1 MREMPAKPKL
11 RPLVS
16 VAKSVALMNARRKQ
30 LDNVELVRKLSAVG
44 ETRRAGLLRDNAHQD
59 AQRMQGELRSAEQQG
74 GVSAQQRKDHQKRLA
89 ARQKIAARA
98 MVK

>member
-1 MREMPAKPKL
+1 MPAKPKL

-30 LDNVELVRKLSAVG
+30 LDNVELVRKLNAVG
-44 ETRRAGLLRDNAHQD
+44 ETRRAGLLRDNAYQD
-59 AQRMQGELRSAEQQG
+59 AQRMKGELRSAEQQG
-74 GVSAQQRKDHQKRLA
+74 GVSAQQRKDHKKRLA
-89 ARQKIAARA
+89 ALQKIAARA

>member
-1 MREMPAKPKL
+1 MPAKPKL

-30 LDNVELVRKLSAVG
+30 LDNVELVRKLHAVG

-59 AQRMQGELRSAEQQG
+59 AQRMQGELRSAQQQG
-74 GVSAQQRKDHQKRLA
+74 GVSAEQRRAHKKRLA
-89 ARQKIAARA
+89 ELQKIAASA

>member
-1 MREMPAKPKL
+1 MPAKPKL

-16 VAKSVALMNARRKQ
+16 VAKSAALMNARRKQ
-30 LDNVELVRKLSAVG
+30 LDNVELVRKLNAVG

-74 GVSAQQRKDHQKRLA
+74 GVSAQQREDHKKRLA
-89 ARQKIAARA
+89 ALQKIAARA

>member
-1 MREMPAKPKL
+1 MPAKPKP
-11 RPLVS
+11 RPLMS
-16 VAKSVALMNARRKQ
+16 VATSVALMHARRKH
-30 LDNVELVRKLSAVG
+30 LDNVELVRKLNAVG

-74 GVSAQQRKDHQKRLA
+74 GVSAQQRREHKKRLA
-89 ARQKIAARA
+89 ALQKIAAGA

>member
-1 MREMPAKPKL
+1 MPAKPKL

-30 LDNVELVRKLSAVG
+30 LDNVELVRKLNAVG

-89 ARQKIAARA
+89 ALQKIAARA

>member
-1 MREMPAKPKL
+1 MPAKPKL

-16 VAKSVALMNARRKQ
+16 VAKSVALMTVRRKH
-30 LDNVELVRKLSAVG
+30 LDNVELVRKLNAVG

-74 GVSAQQRKDHQKRLA
+74 GVSAQQRRAHQKRLA
-89 ARQKIAARA
+89 ELQKIAASA

>member
-1 MREMPAKPKL
+1 MPAKPKL

-16 VAKSVALMNARRKQ
+16 VAKSVALMTVRRKH
-30 LDNVELVRKLSAVG
+30 LDNVELVRKLNAVG

-74 GVSAQQRKDHQKRLA
+74 GVSAQQRRAHKKRLA
-89 ARQKIAARA
+89 ELQKIAASA

>member
-1 MREMPAKPKL
+1 MPAKPKL

-16 VAKSVALMNARRKQ
+16 VAKSAALMNARRKQ
-30 LDNVELVRKLSAVG
+30 LDNVELVRKLNAVG

-59 AQRMQGELRSAEQQG
+59 AQRMQGELRSAQQQG
-74 GVSAQQRKDHQKRLA
+74 GVSAEQRRAHKKRLA
-89 ARQKIAARA
+89 ELQKIAASA